1 MSNFIDNAI
10 ALRLLVML
18 VTPFKETEAFKKGV
32 IDETGKYIIPLN
44 KRTKEQ
50 KDTINYLTR
59 LIFNVKKALNK
70 LPGGESKL
78 KNLAAAMFLIREA
91 YNGGKVSTLTEE
103 YVDNVNSIQ
112 EERQRFISLWG
123 DYLTMKEEMSTTGA
137 PFNSISSGNVDMG
150 TDVPL
155 GLDKNYEYLGK
166 FSSHELNNHSE
177 PQIAKRQRE
186 EEKRRTKRKD
196 KHELDKHVHDDAKD
210 DMLVHDEE

>member
-18 VTPFKETEAFKKGV
+18 VTPFKDTDAFKLGV
-32 IDETGKYIIPLN
+32 IDETGKYIVPPN

-50 KDTINYLTR
+50 KDAVNYLTR
-59 LIFNVKKALNK
+59 LIFNVKKTLNK

-91 YNGGKVSTLTEE
+91 YKSGKVSTLTEE
-103 YVDNVNSIQ
+103 YVDNVNAIQ

-123 DYLTMKEEMSTTGA
+123 EYLTMEEEATTTGA
-137 PFNSISSGNVDMG
+137 PFNSISNGNVDMG
-150 TDVPL
+150 ADIPL
-155 GLDKNYEYLGK
+155 GLDKNYEYRGK
-166 FSSHELNNHSE
+166 FSSHEINNHSA
-177 PQIAKRQRE
+177 PHIAKRNSE
-186 EEKRRTKRKD
+186 EEKHRAKRKN
-196 KHELDKHVHDDAKD
+196 KHELDKHVHDDVKD

>member
-18 VTPFKETEAFKKGV
+18 VTPFKETEAFKRGV

-177 PQIAKRQRE
+177 PQIAKRHRE
-186 EEKRRTKRKD
+186 EEERRTKRKD
-196 KHELDKHVHDDAKD
+196 KHELDKHVHD
-210 DMLVHDEE
+210 EE

>member
-18 VTPFKETEAFKKGV
+18 ITPFKETEAFKKGV

-103 YVDNVNSIQ
+103 YVDNVNAIQ

-177 PQIAKRQRE
+177 PQIAKRHRE
-186 EEKRRTKRKD
+186 EEKRRAKRKD
-196 KHELDKHVHDDAKD
+196 KHELDKHVHDDVKD

>member
-18 VTPFKETEAFKKGV
+18 VTPFKDTDAFKMGV
-32 IDETGKYIIPLN
+32 IDETGKYIVPPN

-50 KDTINYLTR
+50 KDTVNYLTR

-78 KNLAAAMFLIREA
+78 KNLVGAMFLIREA
-91 YNGGKVSTLTEE
+91 YKSGKVSTLTEE
-103 YVDNVNSIQ
+103 YVDNVNAIQ

-123 DYLTMKEEMSTTGA
+123 DYLTMKEEMCTTGA

-150 TDVPL
+150 TEVPIGL
-155 GLDKNYEYLGK
+155 GKNYEYRGK
-166 FSSHELNNHSE
+166 FSSHEINNHSE
-177 PQIAKRQRE
+177 PHIAKRNRE
-186 EEKRRTKRKD
+186 EEQRRVKRKD
-196 KHELDKHVHDDAKD
+196 KHELDKHVHDDVKD
-210 DMLVHDEE
+210 DMLIHDGE

>member
-18 VTPFKETEAFKKGV
+18 VTPFKETEAFKRGV

-177 PQIAKRQRE
+177 PQIAKRHRE
-186 EEKRRTKRKD
+186 EEERRTKRKD
-196 KHELDKHVHDDAKD
+196 KHELDKRVHDDVKD